1 MKRLTCALATLA
13 LVMCTYIPARAE
25 WIGRLP
31 RDQEFTIE
39 ITNAVASTT
48 AVTIYYVDRRGL
60 DVIATMTVI
69 GTNPTQETLPKPG
82 QGVRRVNIQVD
93 PTPGHQV
100 QLRLNQGA
108 PITIEAGIQLVLD
121 VV

>member
-1 MKRLTCALATLA
+1 MKRLTCTLATLA
-13 LVMCTYIPARAE
+13 LVMCTYIPAQAE

-39 ITNAVASTT
+39 IINAMASTT

-69 GTNPTQETLPKPG
+69 GTSPTQETLPKPG
-82 QGVRRVNIQVD
+82 QGARRVIIQVD
-93 PTPGHQV
+93 PTPGYQT
-100 QLRLNQGA
+100 QLRINQGA

>member
-1 MKRLTCALATLA
+1 MKRLTCTLATLA
-13 LVMCTYIPARAE
+13 LVMCTYIPAHAE
-25 WIGRLP
+25 WLGKLP

-82 QGVRRVNIQVD
+82 QGVRRVIIQVD
-93 PTPGHQV
+93 PTPGHQA